1 MKRLICL
8 ILALLLAAALAT
20 TAFADVIYEP
30 TDAFLQKHLGEF
42 SRVERSYMARTEAT
56 VYQSPESGHVE
67 GSLSLGQTVSVL
79 YTYEDDGG
87 NLWGYTEVIMDGG
100 FTGWVSMA
108 YLELQYDSIA
118 FREDHASEITDQEG
132 TLDERFANAE
142 AIIYCW
148 DYPGSTGSTLLFA
161 AEMDVD
167 QLPHY
172 SQVYQDGQSRN
183 WGFVNYHFG
192 ARDFWICLDDPG
204 ADFDAL
210 FPDGAPE
217 TPPQETTPLP
227 EKQIVPKIP
236 AETIVLRVGIT
247 LAVAAC
253 VIITAV
259 ILKRMKKKDE

>member
-20 TAFADVIYEP
+20 TAFADVIFEP
-30 TDAFLQKHLGEF
+30 VDSFYRSHQGECDL
-42 SRVERSYMARTEAT
+42 VDRTFT
-56 VYQSPESGHVE
+56 TRIHVQVYKSPESPKIKGMFPPDQSIWISH
-67 GSLSLGQTVSVL
+67 
-79 YTYEDDGG
+79 TYEDPDG
-87 NLWGYTEVIMDGG
+87 NLWGYTEIESL
-100 FTGWVSMA
+100 FGWVPMA
-108 YLELQYDSIA
+108 YLELQYDFIS
-118 FREDHASEITDQEG
+118 FQEDHASEITDQEG

-161 AEMDVD
+161 AEMDID

-192 ARDFWICLDDPG
+192 ARDFWICLDDPT